1 MKSASFS
8 RFQIPVLL
16 VVVVAFSAATHAQV
30 APTTVHPAP
39 REFNLLVLGDSI
51 LWGQGLKTEHKSWHL
66 VKNWLEENQHM
77 TVRER
82 VEAHAGAVIGSAGNA
97 APPLLNPL
105 GEIG

>member
-8 RFQIPVLL
+8 RFQISVLL
-16 VVVVAFSAATHAQV
+16 VVVVAFAAATHAQV

-66 VKNWLEENQHM
+66 VKNWLEE
-77 TVRER
+77 
-82 VEAHAGAVIGSAGNA
+82 
-97 APPLLNPL
+97 
-105 GEIG
+105 